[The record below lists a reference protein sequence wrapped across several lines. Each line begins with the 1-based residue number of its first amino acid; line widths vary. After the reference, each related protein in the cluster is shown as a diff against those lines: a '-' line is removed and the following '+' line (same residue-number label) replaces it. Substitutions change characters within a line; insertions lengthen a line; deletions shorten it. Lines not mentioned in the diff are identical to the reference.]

1 MRRTQG
7 TACEGGKD
15 QADEAD
21 QPESVAPHGFQGV
34 ADVGNDAEESGIAL
48 SLRRWHAFGPGNS
61 CDQLARC
68 IVGGQYPLA
77 VAGNEVEQDARA
89 GGVDAGF
96 DLDIQRNIAARG
108 FAHLRTQGGQL
119 GNVLQRPVTAD
130 GDPAAV
136 VDQLCRSALAH
147 A

>member
-1 MRRTQG
+1 MASKALPTLATMPRNPASRFRF
-7 TACEGGKD
+7 GG
-15 QADEAD
+15 
-21 QPESVAPHGFQGV
+21 
-34 ADVGNDAEESGIAL
+34 
-48 SLRRWHAFGPGNS
+48 WHAFGPGNS